1 MDNQIK
7 SCPFCGGES
16 EVKYDSNVL
25 MEDGKGGYVP
35 YCTEC
40 FIRPNYGFF
49 TKEAAI
55 EWWNNRP
62 IDERIKQIAEYYGYE
77 SQIDQMCEEC
87 AEFIVAR
94 SKVRRN
100 VPGSWDNLIEEIAD
114 ISIMV
119 DHMKLIIGEDAIN
132 EVRAQKIRR
141 QLDRIAHENPVLI
154 GVDNLIKGGF
164 KNGEN

>member
-1 MDNQIK
+1 MDNQ
-7 SCPFCGGES
+7 
-16 EVKYDSNVL
+16 
-25 MEDGKGGYVP
+25 
-35 YCTEC
+35 
-40 FIRPNYGFF
+40 
-49 TKEAAI
+49 
-55 EWWNNRP
+55 
-62 IDERIKQIAEYYGYE
+62 IKQIAEYYGYE

-119 DHMKLIIGEDAIN
+119 DQMKLIIGEDTIN
-132 EVRAQKIRR
+132 KVRARKIRR
-141 QLDRIAHENPVLI
+141 QILRIRKE
-154 GVDNLIKGGF
+154 K

>member
-1 MDNQIK
+1 MDNQLIT
-7 SCPFCGGES
+7 CPFCGGES
-16 EVKYDSNVL
+16 EVKYDPNVL

-55 EWWNNRP
+55 EWWNHRP
-62 IDERIKQIAEYYGYE
+62 SNERIKLIAEHYGYE

-87 AEFIVAR
+87 GEFIVAR

-100 VPGSWDNLIEEIAD
+100 IPGAWDNLKEEVAD
-114 ISIMV
+114 LSIMV
-119 DHMKLIIGEDAIN
+119 DQMKLIIGEDEIN
-132 EVRAQKIRR
+132 EIRAQKIRR
-141 QLDRIAHENPVLI
+141 QLDRIAHEKPVLMA
-154 GVDNLIKGGF
+154 VEDLKGGF